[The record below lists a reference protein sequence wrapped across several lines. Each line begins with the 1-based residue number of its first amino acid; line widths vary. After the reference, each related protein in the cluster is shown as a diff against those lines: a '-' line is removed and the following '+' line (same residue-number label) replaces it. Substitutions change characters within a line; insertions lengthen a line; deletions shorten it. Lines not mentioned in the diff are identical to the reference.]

1 MVSKRDR
8 AARAKGTPEAEA
20 TDGVTDA
27 ADVLTDE
34 TAARPT
40 GKRSSTPRGKRNT
53 APDSEADTASSVAL
67 KERSSRSST
76 ATDQSRNPFIR
87 LWIFLKQ
94 VVGELK
100 KVIWPSRSE
109 MVRYT
114 IIVLIFVIVMTA
126 FISGI
131 DLGFAKAVLW
141 LFG

>member
-1 MVSKRDR
+1 MVSKRER
-8 AARAKGTPEAEA
+8 AARAKGTPEADA
-20 TDGVTDA
+20 GDIVTDA
-27 ADVLTDE
+27 ADVLTEDSP
-34 TAARPT
+34 ARPT
-40 GKRSSTPRGKRNT
+40 GKRSSTPRGKRST
-53 APDSEADTASSVAL
+53 APDNEAETASSVAL
-67 KERSSRSST
+67 KERSARTST
-76 ATDQSRNPFIR
+76 ATDRNRNPFIR